1 MQGDRELSLEAGMDD
16 YISKP
21 VYLDELRAALERVG
35 QRTMAM
41 EGALLD
47 RALVAQVLGQRRGRE
62 LIELYSAEAEQLL
75 EKLAALVAQGDLTG
89 MQRVAHGLKSSSRYV
104 GAIGMAKLS
113 QELEALSGHS
123 ALE

>member
-1 MQGDRELSLEAGMDD
+1 
-16 YISKP
+16 
-21 VYLDELRAALERVG
+21 
-35 QRTMAM
+35 MAM